1 MCKDALKVHVKAFS
15 AYIISMALL
24 FITTHVTVCLK
35 FTVLTFNSP
44 FFFSSKKY
52 LTQKNVVEK
61 VSANLSQG
69 KVRFIFLYFAS
80 HMVLIKCISILNA
93 TQEHFSIGSLSDAG
107 FFSLTI

>member
-1 MCKDALKVHVKAFS
+1 
-15 AYIISMALL
+15 MALL
-24 FITTHVTVCLK
+24 FITTYVTICVKL
-35 FTVLTFNSP
+35 TVLTFNSP

-80 HMVLIKCISILNA
+80 LLHMVLIKYISIVNA
-93 TQEHFSIGSLSDAG
+93 TQEHFSIGSLSDAE
-107 FFSLTI
+107 FSFLTI